1 MCGHKAV
8 DTNDFCHSGARLES
22 RGFFRDRVA
31 PIPGRDLLAS
41 SGDRVLGQGG
51 ETRSALQAGRLR
63 LALVEGA
70 QTTS

>member
-8 DTNDFCHSGARLES
+8 DTDDFCHSGARLAA
-22 RGFFRDRVA
+22 RGFFADGVA
-31 PIPGRDLLAS
+31 PIPQRALLAT

-51 ETRSALQAGRLR
+51 ETRSTLQAGGVR

>member
-8 DTNDFCHSGARLES
+8 DTYVFCHSGARLAA

-31 PIPGRDLLAS
+31 PIPGPDLLAS

-51 ETRSALQAGRLR
+51 ETRSTLQAGGVR